1 MNSLECMDIHVHS
14 VNSSSKNS
22 KKVSQESEA
31 RATTEARDGGV
42 MLHEARR
49 EVELLRVAL
58 SARSIDYS
66 EAMSKVRELEE
77 SARMMDKLLVQTQD
91 YKSKLERK
99 LDTNR
104 S

>member
-1 MNSLECMDIHVHS
+1 
-14 VNSSSKNS
+14 
-22 KKVSQESEA
+22 
-31 RATTEARDGGV
+31 